1 MRKNLAKVSTFFLL
15 QLPGRLIREGGEVL
29 SPAPLRPLRQA
40 QGRQAQ
46 GSLEP
51 SEASEKKI
59 LADVLGSLK
68 EPCKAGVPMGPSG
81 LMERS

>member
-1 MRKNLAKVSTFFLL
+1 MRKNFTKVGTFFLL
-15 QLPGRLIREGGEVL
+15 RLPGRLIHEGEEVL
-29 SPAPLRPLRQA
+29 SPAPLR
-40 QGRQAQ
+40 QAQ
-46 GSLEP
+46 GSLES
-51 SEASEKKI
+51 SEGSEKKI

>member
-29 SPAPLRPLRQA
+29 SPAPLRQA

-51 SEASEKKI
+51 SEASENSVSSVRDKRLNRK
-59 LADVLGSLK
+59 
-68 EPCKAGVPMGPSG
+68 
-81 LMERS
+81 R